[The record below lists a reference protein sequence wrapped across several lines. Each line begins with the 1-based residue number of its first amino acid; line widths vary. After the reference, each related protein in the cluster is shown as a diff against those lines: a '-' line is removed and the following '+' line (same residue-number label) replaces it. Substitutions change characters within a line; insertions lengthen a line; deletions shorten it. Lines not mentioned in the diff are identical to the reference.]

1 MKWDSRLYDN
11 KHNFVAEYGKG
22 LLEYVPADKSQ
33 SILDLGCGTGLL
45 TAELARLSGCVLG
58 IDGSSDMIE
67 KARKQYLQLTF
78 EVMDALELPFDHKWD
93 IIFSNAVF
101 HWIADQDLLL
111 QKIHNS
117 LKPSGKLIC
126 EFGAFGNIQTIEQGF
141 CAVLEELGHTYHS
154 KFTFPIDEFF
164 GSLLIK
170 NGFIIEE
177 IYAYDRPTPLNDGDK
192 GLYNW
197 AKQFFESDLKEL
209 TDTDQDFILR
219 KLLENVRENLWN
231 GTSWVAD
238 YKRLR
243 VIARSA
249 FLK

>member
-11 KHNFVAEYGKG
+11 KHNFVAEYGKS
-22 LLEYVPADKSQ
+22 LLDYVPADKSQ
-33 SILDLGCGTGLL
+33 NILDLGCGTGLL
-45 TAELARLSGCVLG
+45 TAELARKSGCVLG
-58 IDGSSDMIE
+58 IDGSPDMIE
-67 KARKQYLQLTF
+67 KARKQYPELTF

-101 HWIADQDLLL
+101 HWIADQELLL

-126 EFGAFGNIQTIEQGF
+126 EFGAFGNIKTIEQGF
-141 CAVLEELGHTYHS
+141 STVLEHLGHPYHS
-154 KFTFPIDEFF
+154 KFTFPTDEHF
-164 GSLLIK
+164 GSFLIK

-177 IYAYDRPTPLNDGDK
+177 LYAYDRPTPLNDGDK

-197 AKQFFESDLKEL
+197 AKQFFETDLKEFK
-209 TDTDQDFILR
+209 DTDQDFILR
-219 KLLENVRENLWN
+219 KLLEEVRDNLWD

-238 YKRLR
+238 YKRLK

-249 FLK
+249 L

>member
-1 MKWDSRLYDN
+1 MKWDSGLYDN

-22 LLEYVPADKSQ
+22 LLEYIPADKSQ
-33 SILDLGCGTGLL
+33 NILDLGCGTGLL
-45 TAELARLSGCVLG
+45 TAELARKSGCVLG

-67 KARKQYLQLTF
+67 KARKQYPELTF

-101 HWIADQDLLL
+101 HWITDQELLL

-141 CAVLEELGHTYHS
+141 RTVLEHLGHPYHS
-154 KFTFPIDEFF
+154 KFTFPTDEHF
-164 GSLLIK
+164 GSLLLK

-177 IYAYDRPTPLNDGDK
+177 LYAYDRPTPLNDGDK

-197 AKQFFESDLKEL
+197 AKQFFETDLKEF

-219 KLLENVRENLWN
+219 KLLEKVRDNLWD

-238 YKRLR
+238 YKRLK

-249 FLK
+249 L